1 MNWDTITGGAEV
13 LGALAVLITLVY
25 LSRQIRQNTEEI
37 RSANYHGVTDS
48 FNEINL
54 AVAGDADL
62 ARVFRLGNEA
72 YEKLSEEEQYQ
83 FGFFMHATFR
93 VLDVIKFQ
101 SQHGTGDMTLWE
113 YEKKT
118 LDTLLAAPG
127 VRTWWR
133 NRPYN
138 FSEDFVTYVET
149 QVLPKYQDDA

>member
-62 ARVFRLGNEA
+62 A
-72 YEKLSEEEQYQ
+72 
-83 FGFFMHATFR
+83 
-93 VLDVIKFQ
+93 
-101 SQHGTGDMTLWE
+101 
-113 YEKKT
+113 
-118 LDTLLAAPG
+118 
-127 VRTWWR
+127 
-133 NRPYN
+133 
-138 FSEDFVTYVET
+138 
-149 QVLPKYQDDA
+149 